1 MQVFEWVIHT
11 DQYVYFLR
19 YVKQKIVRVLN
30 KKIQDQ
36 SMSLDEFQQVELEW
50 NLTGPIGNQS
60 YSNYVNRVNRAQNA
74 YKDAKDGQ
82 DS

>member
-36 SMSLDEFQQVELEW
+36 II
-50 NLTGPIGNQS
+50 NLNKYAEYIS
-60 YSNYVNRVNRAQNA
+60 YSVIVAAICTLALSVNFPVDRF
-74 YKDAKDGQ
+74 
-82 DS
+82 